1 MKMFCPQCQKTYEG
15 EETDLCPEDG
25 SPMYKVDAEK
35 SEDPLL
41 GAVIDDRFRIEE
53 LLGVGGMG
61 AVYKGIQLSVHRKV
75 AIKVLR
81 PELAQRE
88 QSLERFFREAKVVSE
103 LTHPNIVRLVE
114 FGQDRERDLLYLVME
129 LVQGDNLGDLLKQG
143 RLRANL
149 ALEVVYQVCGGLTE
163 PHKQGIVHRDLKPDN
178 LIMLP
183 ISDGTLQVKVLD
195 FGIARTLEEGT
206 KLTKTGMIC
215 GTPSYM
221 SPEQAQ
227 NFELDGRTDLYA
239 LGVILFEMLSGRAPY
254 EGDTSLQVLLNHIQ
268 KPVPRLE
275 AVLPVGTVPEEVAD
289 LVNEL
294 LSKTPEE
301 RPASARAVR
310 DRIDELRMKL
320 RLKPVRLD
328 KSEGSE
334 SPFEAWLLPRIRQ
347 DELRISGKARSLADS
362 DMELGVQDS
371 EAESTP
377 RKNED
382 LASAATEALPA
393 RKTKKE
399 FIGVMDTIDSDE
411 VAAVQQNVDE
421 DAPTQVR
428 PTPAT
433 EQAAVSDEA
442 TVELA
447 EAPAR
452 DDKPEETVPHAIY
465 EKPEPESGSKKGGLL
480 IGAASAVVA
489 IIAVT
494 VVFAMGGDS
503 EIDDVGGDDGSV
515 VAVDEPDSVEPP
527 EEVESDE
534 EEVVIADSEEVED
547 EEVDEE
553 VAEAVEEQEVE
564 EVAEERDAAR
574 DEPERRR
581 VETVEAPEAAEEPDE
596 PEEELA
602 EAEEEEV
609 DEDETAVERARRLQR
624 EGGAGGTSASE
635 LLERSRNR

>member
-254 EGDTSLQVLLNHIQ
+254 EGDTSLQILLNHIQ

-275 AVLPVGTVPEEVAD
+275 AVLPAGTVPEEVAD

-294 LSKTPEE
+294 LSKTPED

-334 SPFEAWLLPRIRQ
+334 SSFDAWVLPRIRQ

-371 EAESTP
+371 DAESTP
-377 RKNED
+377 RKTED
-382 LASAATEALPA
+382 LVSAPTEALPV

-411 VAAVQQNVDE
+411 VAAVGQDVDE
-421 DAPTQVR
+421 DAPTLVR

-452 DDKPEETVPHAIY
+452 DDKPEETVPHSIY
-465 EKPEPESGSKKGGLL
+465 KKPEPESGSKKVGLL
-480 IGAASAVVA
+480 IAAAAVVA
-489 IIAVT
+489 IVAVA

-503 EIDDVGGDDGSV
+503 EVDDVGGDDGGA
-515 VAVDEPDSVEPP
+515 VAVEEPEPAEPP
-527 EEVESDE
+527 DELDPDDE
-534 EEVVIADSEEVED
+534 EMVIADSEEVE
-547 EEVDEE
+547 EEE
-553 VAEAVEEQEVE
+553 VAEAVEEEVE
-564 EVAEERDAAR
+564 EVEDVAEEREAAR
-574 DEPERRR
+574 VEPERRR
-581 VETVEAPEAAEEPDE
+581 VETVEAPEESEGSVE
-596 PEEELA
+596 PEESEEVA
-602 EAEEEEV
+602 EAVEEEEV
-609 DEDETAVERARRLQR
+609 DEDETPLERARRLRR
-624 EGGAGGTSASE
+624 EGRTGGTSAGD
-635 LLERSRNR
+635 LLERNRNQ